1 MNKDFSNKILH
12 FMKTELINKEII
24 ARIERAGVFHGTM
37 DYLDAEIIRMKDVRR
52 IYSWEGALSVTDM
65 AVNGISR
72 GKITPP
78 VSVVEFMSNNIIELN
93 KCSEKATRS
102 IESIQTW
109 KRE

>member
-24 ARIERAGVFHGTM
+24 ARIERAGVFHGTL

-102 IESIQTW
+102 IELIQTW

>member
-1 MNKDFSNKILH
+1 
-12 FMKTELINKEII
+12 MKTELINKEII
-24 ARIERAGVFHGTM
+24 ARIERAGVFHGTL
-37 DYLDAEIIRMKDVRR
+37 DYLDTEIIRMKNVRR

>member
-1 MNKDFSNKILH
+1 MNKDFSNIILH

-24 ARIERAGVFHGTM
+24 ARIERAGVFHGTL